1 LSVEAEFPKSEDR
14 NMKLIIECVLILICA
29 LFLFTG
35 CATSVSIGMPTWE
48 YKTVRL
54 NPRSNDFQQRLNEA
68 AKDRWKLYYI
78 LPLESLPAGQT
89 LSAGASGDSEFIFER
104 QK

>member
-1 LSVEAEFPKSEDR
+1 LKIEFPKSEET
-14 NMKLIIECVLILICA
+14 NMKPIIEYPLILICA
-29 LFLFTG
+29 LFLFAG
-35 CATSVSIGMPTWE
+35 CATSVSIGTIPAWE
-48 YKTVRL
+48 YKTVKL
-54 NPRSNDFQQRLNEA
+54 NPRASDFQQRLNEV

-78 LPLESLPAGQT
+78 LPLESLPAGET